1 MTSALQWCWAKFAS
15 AMSENDTPGVWSSTR
30 LLALAFYLLT
40 AETVALGEAYVLLSF
55 FYLHQQ
61 PSGPALGGFAAIIT
75 ALGSCGAYTQGKR
88 T

>member
-1 MTSALQWCWAKFAS
+1 MHEALRWCWAKFAS
-15 AMSENDTPGVWSSTR
+15 AMSEDNAPGVWSSTR

-40 AETVALGEAYVLLSF
+40 AETVALAAAYVLLSF

-61 PSGPALGGFAAIIT
+61 PAGPVLGGFAAIIT